1 MQAETLTEDQRNI
14 KTNLSLT
21 MINKFMWSNWEARN
35 MLMIWKQL
43 FQIMKVELMIEEISS
58 SFKQVL
64 LRMYEDSKQKNVL
77 KVQPIHEQSIKKL
90 K

>member
-64 LRMYEDSKQKNVL
+64 LRMYEDSKQKNV
-77 KVQPIHEQSIKKL
+77 
-90 K
+90 